1 MRQDRGPLAS
11 ASASALYVF
20 GASCAVATGA
30 MGCGS
35 PTVMDDA
42 SVPPIDAPGTP
53 PDAFEATPVDAY
65 APPGT
70 DAWAPDA
77 FAPGEDFAISPTT
90 TQNTGTSGEIDVPV
104 TITDQRSFMVVATS
118 ENASR
123 LSVLSV
129 TDPSGDVVLR
139 WEDWYSGD
147 NSYTSAIFAERT
159 ATTINWPIHAEDPA
173 LVPGTYVVRLGSYR
187 VDGITSRPD
196 VNVDVTTITNRD
208 ADLATGALHVVV
220 VWAAGMADDAAL
232 VTATEAAVDHW
243 NDVWS
248 MAGLS
253 VEVRYVESTI
263 DPDLPYPSAMTGD
276 LLDMASSFVEPGEIA
291 VIVGETINDDTSQY
305 GVAGRIPGPVI
316 RSPISAIVVG
326 WLANA
331 GGDGTFSDND
341 IQLYGEVLAHEV
353 GHFVGLFHPVEN
365 AFDRWDSLRDTPECR
380 NASNCE
386 AMLGT
391 NLMFP
396 YSICDADGCVSTT
409 ILTNDQRGVMHRY
422 TGTR

>member
-1 MRQDRGPLAS
+1 MDAD
-11 ASASALYVF
+11 A
-20 GASCAVATGA
+20 AVA
-30 MGCGS
+30 
-35 PTVMDDA
+35 
-42 SVPPIDAPGTP
+42 PIDAASSTT
-53 PDAFEATPVDAY
+53 DDAY
-65 APPGT
+65 EAPNDAPPGT

-77 FAPGEDFAISPTT
+77 FVAGEDFVVSTT
-90 TQNTGTSGEIDVPV
+90 ETRNTGASGEIDVPV

-129 TDPSGDVVLR
+129 TDPSGDTVLR
-139 WEDWYSGD
+139 WEDWY
-147 NSYTSAIFAERT
+147 NEEQSYTSAIFAERT
-159 ATTINWPIHAEDPA
+159 ATTLNWPIRAEDDVLA
-173 LVPGTYVVRLGSYR
+173 PGTYVVRLGSYR

-196 VNVDVTTITNRD
+196 IEVDVTTITNRD
-208 ADLATGALHVVV
+208 ADLTTGVLRVVI
-220 VWAAGMADDAAL
+220 VWADGMADDAAL

-248 MAGLS
+248 MAGLR

-263 DPDLPYPSAMTGD
+263 DPDLPYPSAMTAD
-276 LLDMASSFVEPGEIA
+276 LLDAASAFVEPGETA
-291 VIVGETINDDTSQY
+291 VIVGETINADPGQY

-316 RSPISAIVVG
+316 RSPISAIVMG

-331 GGDGTFSDND
+331 GGDGVFSDND

-353 GHFVGLFHPVEN
+353 GHFVGLFHPVERD
-365 AFDRWDSLRDTPECR
+365 FDHWDALSDTPQCR
-380 NASNCE
+380 NTANCE
-386 AMLGT
+386 SMLGT